1 MSAQGDPHGPPGGA
15 DAERAARELL
25 EECAAMLARR
35 IRTLRQRDRDW
46 SMRTSEL
53 VSSSVVRILGAT
65 DGGKT
70 ALTRGRF
77 IGLLESVARSVVVD
91 GIRRRVTRRKAQ
103 RILREQHAADPHAEP
118 SPAEFAQTQAL
129 ARELL
134 AGLSEIDRAIV
145 RLRVGGAE
153 WREVADAVGVTPE
166 AARQRWSALRQRLR
180 SAAAGE

>member
-1 MSAQGDPHGPPGGA
+1 
-15 DAERAARELL
+15 
-25 EECAAMLARR
+25 
-35 IRTLRQRDRDW
+35 
-46 SMRTSEL
+46 
-53 VSSSVVRILGAT
+53 
-65 DGGKT
+65 
-70 ALTRGRF
+70 
-77 IGLLESVARSVVVD
+77 VVVD

-134 AGLSEIDRAIV
+134 DGLSEIDRAIV